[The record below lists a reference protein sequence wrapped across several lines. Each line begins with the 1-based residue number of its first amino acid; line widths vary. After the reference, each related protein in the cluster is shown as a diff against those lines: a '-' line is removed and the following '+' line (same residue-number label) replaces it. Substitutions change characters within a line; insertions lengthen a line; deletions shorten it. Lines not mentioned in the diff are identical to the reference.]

1 MNDSFL
7 YFAFNACH
15 VSLPLYR
22 AYVRSLGAECGVPVV
37 VVDTS
42 CSLPMKSVGKA
53 YLAAGLE
60 CMCVCVCV
68 CVCVC
73 ACVRTRVCECVCVC
87 MCV

>member
-60 CMCVCVCV
+60 CVCVCV